1 LLRKDI
7 AYNVALP
14 FALTAVIMSLVGAKL
29 LDYISIQQY
38 YYAYSVLGIEA
49 TLTPVKLLV
58 SFLMIVFVL
67 IELVPQWTF
76 KVTGKISYM
85 IGGVFSGFFGGLSG
99 NQGALRSMFLM
110 KAGLSK
116 ESYIATGV
124 LIACL
129 VDVSRLSVYIQNWS
143 DLNLSSQLNLMLV
156 AVLAAL
162 SGSLI
167 GKKYIQKVT
176 LKSIQTLI
184 VVFLSCI
191 ALLLGIGIL

>member
-1 LLRKDI
+1 
-7 AYNVALP
+7 
-14 FALTAVIMSLVGAKL
+14 
-29 LDYISIQQY
+29 
-38 YYAYSVLGIEA
+38 
-49 TLTPVKLLV
+49 LLV
-58 SFLMIVFVL
+58 SFLMIVFV
-67 IELVPQWTF
+67 IVELVPQWTF

-85 IGGVFSGFFGGLSG
+85 IGGFFSGFFGGLSG

-129 VDVSRLSVYIQNWS
+129 VDISRLSIYIQNWS
-143 DLNLSSQLNLMLV
+143 DLNLNSQLNLMLV
-156 AVLAAL
+156 ALLAAL

-184 VVFLSCI
+184 IVFLSCI
-191 ALLLGIGIL
+191 ALLLGLGIL